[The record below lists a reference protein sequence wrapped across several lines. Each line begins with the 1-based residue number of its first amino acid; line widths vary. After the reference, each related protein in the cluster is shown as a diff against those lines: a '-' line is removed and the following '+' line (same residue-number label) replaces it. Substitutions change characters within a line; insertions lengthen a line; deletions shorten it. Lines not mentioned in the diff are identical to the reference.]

1 MSRAQEVSIAH
12 RHFVSRDRDRS
23 LVFHPLIGAREHTF
37 FDHDRTPAWF
47 DCRIVCC
54 RLNRPYGGPGDGGRN
69 AIRPTSNGDPGP
81 WCDLM
86 LVVEK
91 MTQNHQFAILF
102 PLVVGGGAVVCT
114 IFVHALA
121 LAATINF
128 VRYERKLGRAGTSTL
143 IDFAIVALAI
153 SFAFVAHLIEIA
165 LWAVLFV
172 VCGEFQEF
180 GNAYYHSAVN
190 YTTLGYGD
198 LLLTP
203 SWRMLGP
210 LEAAIGALMFGVST
224 AMVFAVIQRL
234 VQDRFEDLR
243 Y

>member
-1 MSRAQEVSIAH
+1 
-12 RHFVSRDRDRS
+12 
-23 LVFHPLIGAREHTF
+23 
-37 FDHDRTPAWF
+37 
-47 DCRIVCC
+47 
-54 RLNRPYGGPGDGGRN
+54 
-69 AIRPTSNGDPGP
+69 
-81 WCDLM
+81 
-86 LVVEK
+86 

-102 PLVVGGGAVVCT
+102 PLVVGGGAVACS

-121 LAATINF
+121 LAATINLF
-128 VRYERKLGRAGTSTL
+128 RYERKLGRAGAGAL
-143 IDFAIVALAI
+143 IDLAIVALVI

-165 LWAVLFV
+165 LWAVLLV
-172 VCGEFQEF
+172 ICGEFQEF

-210 LEAAIGALMFGVST
+210 LEAANGALMFGVST

-234 VQDRFEDLR
+234 VLARFEDLR
-243 Y
+243 H